1 MLSQNEVNPIKM
13 LFFKCLPERCLKK
26 FSNKS
31 CCRLCRR
38 TDSYNYFDQGLE
50 KYFNEIDIVKIIRD
64 LRNLKAA
71 SELLIKNNPKL
82 ENKLKKMK
90 RRQTTIELANISTG
104 RVEED
109 ELPDPIDKI
118 RKSNSESEGSHG
130 NFNGHSHMINE
141 ESLVG
146 FESEIE

>member
-1 MLSQNEVNPIKM
+1 M

-82 ENKLKKMK
+82 GDKLKKMK

-104 RVEED
+104 KVEED
-109 ELPDPIDKI
+109 ELSDPIDKI
-118 RKSNSESEGSHG
+118 RKSNSESEESRA
-130 NFNGHSHMINE
+130 NSNGHSHMINE